1 MQFKISLVEIIDFAD
16 DIHENLTFV
25 DLSVFQ
31 LNFLSD
37 FNFQFYAMRL
47 SNLH

>member
-1 MQFKISLVEIIDFAD
+1 MQFKISLVEIIDFA

-31 LNFLSD
+31 LNF
-37 FNFQFYAMRL
+37 FVRF
-47 SNLH
+47 